1 MTVNEFVLSHLPPPP
16 ARVLEVGCGSG
27 ELARVLSEEGY
38 DVLAIDPRA
47 PDGAIFRRAT
57 LEELDEPGPFDGVVA
72 ARVLH
77 HVRPLRPAIEKLAR
91 LAPLVVLDEFAPE
104 LLDAATA
111 EWYEGQYRI
120 LAAAGR
126 EPPGPPA
133 IEEWR
138 RNHADLHPSSV
149 VLAEVGRRFRQ
160 RLLERRLYLYRWLA
174 GPATEP
180 LEQALV
186 DAGAIAALGY
196 RYVGERL

>member
-1 MTVNEFVLSHLPPPP
+1 M
-16 ARVLEVGCGSG
+16 LEVGCGSG
-27 ELARVLSEEGY
+27 ELARALAEEGY

-47 PDGAIFRRAT
+47 PDGAIFRQVT
-57 LEELDEPGPFDGVVA
+57 LEELDDPGPFDAVVP

-104 LLDAATA
+104 LLDAPT
-111 EWYEGQYRI
+111 EDWYEGQYRI

-126 EPPGPPA
+126 EPPGPPT
-133 IEEWR
+133 IDEWR
-138 RNHADLHPSSV
+138 ANHTDLHPSDL
-149 VLAEVGRRFRQ
+149 VLAEIGRRFRQ
-160 RLLERRLYLYRWLA
+160 RLLERRPYLYRWLD

-186 DAGAIAALGY
+186 DAHAIAALGY
-196 RYVGERL
+196 RYVGERT